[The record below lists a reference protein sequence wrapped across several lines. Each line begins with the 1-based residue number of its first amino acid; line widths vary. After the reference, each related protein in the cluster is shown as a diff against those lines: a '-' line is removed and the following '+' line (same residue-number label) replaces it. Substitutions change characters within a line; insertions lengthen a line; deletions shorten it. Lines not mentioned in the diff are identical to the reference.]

1 MSLLKL
7 SAFGAEV
14 LFILQNEKEWNSD
27 TLDLIQDLADVL
39 GLADSDD
46 GGMFDVCPDYKTPA
60 CTLFEDYEIAIKK
73 KQDLTLSLVYGDD
86 KETVISYG
94 THMAE
99 PSGVTIRIGKSDYE
113 L

>member
-14 LFILQNEKEWNSD
+14 LDILQSNKEWNYD
-27 TLDLIQDLADVL
+27 TFDLIQTRASLL
-39 GLADSDD
+39 GLADNDEE
-46 GGMFDVCPDYKTPA
+46 GMFEIEPDYKKTA
-60 CTLFEDYEIAIKK
+60 FTLFGNYESAIKK